1 MKLVTI
7 HTAFTSADAD
17 LVYSRLAA
25 ADFHP
30 VIVDGIAATVSEG
43 YILSAGGIRV
53 QVPDDEATEAT
64 EFLTGSAEMP
74 PE

>member
-1 MKLVTI
+1 MQLVTV

-30 VIVDGIAATVSEG
+30 VLVDGIAGTVIDG
-43 YILSAGGIRV
+43 YILAAGGIRV
-53 QVPDDEATEAT
+53 QVPDDEAADAT
-64 EFLTGSAEMP
+64 EFLAGSTGTP